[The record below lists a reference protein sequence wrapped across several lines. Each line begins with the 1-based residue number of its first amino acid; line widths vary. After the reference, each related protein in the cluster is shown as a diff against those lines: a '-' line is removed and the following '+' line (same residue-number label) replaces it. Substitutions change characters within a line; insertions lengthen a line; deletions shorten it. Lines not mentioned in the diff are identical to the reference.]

1 MSAPFLT
8 LSPEFR
14 MPALFQ
20 RTLAGATALLLLST
34 SSLVAQVG
42 LTSNLATVALTATK
56 NATLTVSPNASTA
69 TLASIT
75 DNSNVNNFTP
85 VSLTTAWNLTT
96 GSSVRLIG
104 WFATPAQALVNGT
117 DFIPSS
123 KVEGRVGATAY
134 APFSAAAV
142 GGVGI
147 AGGSLQLFSQGVGAG
162 SFFGTRTD
170 QLDLRL
176 NLTGTTT
183 MAGDYLGTLNL
194 QAIVQ

>member
-1 MSAPFLT
+1 MYPLLKKALT
-8 LSPEFR
+8 CV
-14 MPALFQ
+14 A
-20 RTLAGATALLLLST
+20 ALLLVGT
-34 SSLVAQVG
+34 HTAFAQVG
-42 LTSNLATVALTATK
+42 LTSNVAPIVLTATK
-56 NATLTVSPNASTA
+56 AATLTVSPNVSAA

-75 DNSNVNNFTP
+75 DNSTANDFTP
-85 VSLTTAWNLTT
+85 VSLTTAWNLTA

-104 WFATPAQALVNGT
+104 WFATPAQALANGT

-142 GGVGI
+142 GGVGVG
-147 AGGSLQLFSQGVGAG
+147 GGSLQLFSQSVGAG
-162 SFFGTRTD
+162 SFFGSRTD

-176 NLTGTTT
+176 NLTGTSTF
-183 MAGDYLGTLNL
+183 AGDYTGTLNL

>member
-1 MSAPFLT
+1 MHSLLRKAVT
-8 LSPEFR
+8 
-14 MPALFQ
+14 
-20 RTLAGATALLLLST
+20 GAVVLVLGSSSTA
-34 SSLVAQVG
+34 VAQVG
-42 LTSNLATVALTATK
+42 LTSNVATVALTATK
-56 NATLTVSPNASTA
+56 SATLTVTPNASTA

-75 DNSNVNNFTP
+75 DNSSANNFTP
-85 VSLTTAWNLTT
+85 VSLTTDWNLTA

-123 KVEGRVGATAY
+123 KVEGRVNATAY
-134 APFSAAAV
+134 APFTGAAV
-142 GGVGI
+142 GAVGV
-147 AGGSLQLFSQGVGAG
+147 AGGSLQLFSQAVAAANYLG
-162 SFFGTRTD
+162 SRTD

-183 MAGDYLGTLNL
+183 HAGDYLGTLNV

>member
-1 MSAPFLT
+1 MHA
-8 LSPEFR
+8 LSKTVLR
-14 MPALFQ
+14 
-20 RTLAGATALLLLST
+20 GAAALLLVSAST
-34 SSLVAQVG
+34 AQAQVG
-42 LTSNLATVALTATK
+42 LTSNGAAVALTATK
-56 NATLTVSPNASTA
+56 NATLTVTPNAATA

-75 DNSNVNNFTP
+75 DNSNANNFTP

-104 WFATPAQALVNGT
+104 WFATPAQALINGT

-123 KVEGRVGATAY
+123 KVEGRVGATPY
-134 APFSAAAV
+134 AAFSGAAL
-142 GGVGI
+142 GGVGV
-147 AGGSLQLFSQGVGAG
+147 AGGSLQLFSQAVAAG

-183 MAGDYLGTLNL
+183 MAGDYLGTLNV